1 MSLFSALESFE
12 DGTGKP
18 TIIGEDANI
27 QMTTD
32 GDSVNSPETLD
43 KEKLAVAKAQGDLE
57 KENEKIA
64 EVVEAIDALESY
76 RQLLS
81 KSLETGGADALTHR
95 AIAIGVESLLSNL
108 ADVEAFSKVASMEG
122 IDTPR
127 GQINATNASIEAI
140 TASME
145 GLLDK
150 VKDFISKAVKGFKA
164 LFSKLGDLLQGY
176 EGMAKKYKQR
186 LSSATMKTEPI
197 SFKQAGALLKDG
209 KVSTKALVESTIK
222 FKKDMLDSGEY
233 NKHWEAMVKILN
245 DKNRNPDDVLNTIRH
260 SGLKLP
266 SYFEKGDKFGTLKV
280 GSLPGD
286 VTPYTWAIS
295 DSYGFTIAVR
305 EGANKVASP
314 YALSMAKGSMIADYN
329 DPVDP
334 LSKKDAEAICDTII
348 EYCKAFRSIQKP
360 IFMTMEDIEDVQN
373 GTLEAGRAALARRTA
388 SNESFIGDTIDTFK
402 QGWERFNGILAA
414 ILAFWGANNFIMVG
428 THAVHPIAA
437 VLSSWTG
444 IGTFVNATAVDFGY
458 GLTMGAAIKSTLVNT
473 LFTALGVAVI
483 IFMVSL
489 LIVAVRGAMS
499 RGEKVDPSL
508 QEDYEAYVKAY
519 ANLTDTQKAALP
531 DPNDLDKAI
540 ANTENKEYQQ
550 HYNVFIS
557 QFGQLITS
565 SAVDYYTEFNQFA
578 FGVVGEL
585 FDSAMVHVRE
595 SIAE

>member
-81 KSLETGGADALTHR
+81 KSLETGGADAFTHK

-150 VKDFISKAVKGFKA
+150 VKDFISKAVKGFKT

-186 LSSATMKTEPI
+186 LSSATMKTEPVAFGESGVLLVNGEVKTKYVI
-197 SFKQAGALLKDG
+197 DSALR
-209 KVSTKALVESTIK
+209 

-233 NKHWEAMVKILN
+233 NKHWSNVAKMLD
-245 DKNRNPDDVLNTIRH
+245 DKNKSPKEMDELLSNA
-260 SGLKLP
+260 GMKLP
-266 SYFEKGDKFGTLKV
+266 SYFEKGDKFGVLG

-295 DSYGFTIAVR
+295 DSYGVTVALK
-305 EGANKVASP
+305 EGAKKVLSP
-314 YALSMAKGSMIADYN
+314 VALGYADTTPVKVVK
-329 DPVDP
+329 DPVAP
-334 LSKKDAEAICDTII
+334 LTKKEAEEVCDGILD
-348 EYCKAFRSIQKP
+348 YCKAFREMQKP
-360 IFMTMEDIEDVQN
+360 VFDVISSLEDVQK
-373 GTLEAGRAALARRTA
+373 GLMEASRPGITKGIPAT
-388 SNESFIGDTIDTFK
+388 ESYIGDTVDTFK
-402 QGWERFNGILAA
+402 KGWNRFGDLVTVLVSLWA
-414 ILAFWGANNFIMVG
+414 ANNLVINGYFV
-428 THAVHPIAA
+428 THPIAA
-437 VLSSWTG
+437 LLSNWTG
-444 IGTFVNATAVDFGY
+444 IGAFATAGTVEFGIFA
-458 GLTMGAAIKSTLVNT
+458 GIGETIKFALIHG
-473 LFTALGVAVI
+473 LFTVLGVAAI
-483 IFMVSL
+483 IFMVSM
-489 LIVAVRGAMS
+489 LIVAVRGAMA
-499 RGEKVDPSL
+499 RGEKVDPEL
-508 QEDYEAYVKAY
+508 QEDYEAYVQAY
-519 ANLTDTQKAALP
+519 ANLSDTQKVAFP

-550 HYNVFIS
+550 QYNQFVS
-557 QFGQLITS
+557 QFPQLVVNT
-565 SAVDYYTEFNQFA
+565 ATQYYTDFSNFA
-578 FGVVGEL
+578 FGAVGDVFEA
-585 FDSAMVHVRE
+585 AMIHVRE
-595 SIAE
+595 SIEA

>member
-76 RQLLS
+76 RQLLT
-81 KSLETGGADALTHR
+81 KSLEVGGADALTHK

-127 GQINATNASIEAI
+127 GQIAATTASVEAI

-150 VKDFISKAVKGFKA
+150 VKDFISKAVKGFKT
-164 LFSKLGDLLQGY
+164 LFSKLGDLLSGY
-176 EGMAKKYKQR
+176 EAMAKKYKQR
-186 LSSATMKTEPI
+186 LSSATMKTEPVGFGE
-197 SFKQAGALLKDG
+197 SGVLLVNGEVKTKYIID
-209 KVSTKALVESTIK
+209 STLR

-233 NKHWEAMVKILN
+233 NKHWASVAKLLD
-245 DKNRNPDDVLNTIRH
+245 DKNRTPKEMDELLSNAGV
-260 SGLKLP
+260 KLP
-266 SYFEKGDKFGTLKV
+266 VYFEKGDKFGTLDTA
-280 GSLPGD
+280 LPGD
-286 VTPYTWAIS
+286 VTPYTWALS
-295 DSYGFTIAVR
+295 DSYGITIALK
-305 EGANKVASP
+305 EGANKVLSP
-314 YALSMAKGSMIADYN
+314 VALGYADTTPVKVTK
-329 DPVDP
+329 DPVAP
-334 LSKKDAEAICDTII
+334 LTKKEAEEVCDGIL
-348 EYCKAFRSIQKP
+348 EYCKAFREMQKP
-360 IFMTMEDIEDVQN
+360 VFDVISSLEDVQK
-373 GTLEAGRAALARRTA
+373 GLMEAGRPGITKGIPAT
-388 SNESFIGDTIDTFK
+388 ESFIGDTIDTFK
-402 QGWERFNGILAA
+402 QGWYRFGEILLT

-437 VLSSWTG
+437 ALSSWSG
-444 IGTFVNATAVDFGY
+444 IGAFVNATAVNMGY
-458 GLTMGAAIKSTLVNT
+458 AYSMGSAIKVALVNALYSTLGAA
-473 LFTALGVAVI
+473 AI
-483 IFMVSL
+483 IFIVSM
-489 LIVAVRGAMS
+489 LIVAVRGAMA
-499 RGEKVDPSL
+499 RGDKVDPAL
-508 QEDYEAYVKAY
+508 QEDYEAYVQAY
-519 ANLTDTQKAALP
+519 ANLTDTQKAAFP

-550 HYNVFIS
+550 QYNNFIA
-557 QFGQLITS
+557 QFPQLVANAATQ
-565 SAVDYYTEFNQFA
+565 YYTDFSNFA
-578 FGVVGEL
+578 FGAVGDVFEA
-585 FDSAMVHVRE
+585 AMIHVRE
-595 SIAE
+595 SIEA

>member
-64 EVVEAIDALESY
+64 EVVETIDALESY
-76 RQLLS
+76 RQLLT
-81 KSLETGGADALTHR
+81 KSLEVGGADALTHK

-140 TASME
+140 SVSME

-150 VKDFISKAVKGFKA
+150 VKDFISKAVKGFKT
-164 LFSKLGDLLQGY
+164 LFSKLGDLLSGY

-186 LSSATMKTEPI
+186 LSSATMKTEPVGFGE
-197 SFKQAGALLKDG
+197 SGVLLVNGEVKTKSIID
-209 KVSTKALVESTIK
+209 STLR

-233 NKHWEAMVKILN
+233 NKHWSSVAKMLD
-245 DKNRNPDDVLNTIRH
+245 DKNKTPKEMDELLSNA
-260 SGLKLP
+260 GMKLP
-266 SYFEKGDKFGTLKV
+266 SYFEKGDKFGTL
-280 GSLPGD
+280 GTALPGD
-286 VTPYTWAIS
+286 VTPYTWTLS
-295 DSYGFTIAVR
+295 DSYGITVALK
-305 EGANKVASP
+305 EGANKVLSP
-314 YALSMAKGSMIADYN
+314 VALGYVDTTPVKTVK
-329 DPVDP
+329 DPVAP
-334 LSKKDAEAICDTII
+334 LTKKEAEEVCDGIL
-348 EYCKAFRSIQKP
+348 EYCKAFREMQKP
-360 IFMTMEDIEDVQN
+360 VFDVIGSLEDVQK
-373 GTLEAGRAALARRTA
+373 GLMEAGRPGITKGIPAT
-388 SNESFIGDTIDTFK
+388 ESFIGDTIDTFK
-402 QGWERFNGILAA
+402 QGWYRFGEILLT

-437 VLSSWTG
+437 ALSSWTG
-444 IGTFVNATAVDFGY
+444 IGAFVNATAVNMGY
-458 GLTMGAAIKSTLVNT
+458 AYSMGSAIKVALVNALYSTLGAA
-473 LFTALGVAVI
+473 AI
-483 IFMVSL
+483 IFIVSM

-499 RGEKVDPSL
+499 RGEKVDPAL
-508 QEDYEAYVKAY
+508 QEDYEAYVQAY
-519 ANLTDTQKAALP
+519 ANLTDTQKAAFP

-550 HYNVFIS
+550 QYNQFVS
-557 QFGQLITS
+557 QFPQLVV
-565 SAVDYYTEFNQFA
+565 SAATQYYTDFSNFA
-578 FGVVGEL
+578 FGAVGDVFEA
-585 FDSAMVHVRE
+585 AMIHVRE
-595 SIAE
+595 SIEA

>member
-1 MSLFSALESFE
+1 MSLFTALESFE

-81 KSLETGGADALTHR
+81 KSLESGGADALTHK

-127 GQINATNASIEAI
+127 GQIAATTASVEAI

-150 VKDFISKAVKGFKA
+150 VKDFISKAVKGFKT
-164 LFSKLGDLLQGY
+164 LFSKLGDLLSGY
-176 EGMAKKYKQR
+176 EAMAKKYKQR
-186 LSSATMKTEPI
+186 LSSATMKTEPVAFGESGVLLVNGEVKTKYI
-197 SFKQAGALLKDG
+197 IDSTLRFKND
-209 KVSTKALVESTIK
+209 I
-222 FKKDMLDSGEY
+222 LDSGEY
-233 NKHWEAMVKILN
+233 NKHWSSVARMLD
-245 DKNRNPDDVLNTIRH
+245 DKNKSPKEMEELLSNA
-260 SGLKLP
+260 GMKLP
-266 SYFEKGDKFGTLKV
+266 VYFEKGDKFGTL
-280 GSLPGD
+280 GTALPGD
-286 VTPYTWAIS
+286 VTPYTWALS
-295 DSYGFTIAVR
+295 DSYGITVALK
-305 EGANKVASP
+305 EGAKKVLSP
-314 YALSMAKGSMIADYN
+314 VALGYADTTPVKTVR
-329 DPVDP
+329 DPVAP
-334 LSKKDAEAICDTII
+334 LTKKEAEEVCDGIL
-348 EYCKAFRSIQKP
+348 EYCKAFREMQKP
-360 IFMTMEDIEDVQN
+360 VFDVISSLEDVQK
-373 GTLEAGRAALARRTA
+373 GLMEASRPGITKCIPAT
-388 SNESFIGDTIDTFK
+388 ESFIGDTIDTFK
-402 QGWERFNGILAA
+402 QGWYRFGEILLT

-437 VLSSWTG
+437 ALSSWTG
-444 IGTFVNATAVDFGY
+444 IGAFVNATAVNMGY
-458 GLTMGAAIKSTLVNT
+458 AYSMGSAIKVALVNALYSTLGAA
-473 LFTALGVAVI
+473 AI
-483 IFMVSL
+483 IFIVSM
-489 LIVAVRGAMS
+489 LIVAVRGAMA

-508 QEDYEAYVKAY
+508 QEDYEAYVQAY
-519 ANLTDTQKAALP
+519 ANLTDTQKATFP

-550 HYNVFIS
+550 QYNQFVS
-557 QFGQLITS
+557 QFPQLVVNAATQ
-565 SAVDYYTEFNQFA
+565 YYTDFSNFA
-578 FGVVGEL
+578 FGAVGDVFEA
-585 FDSAMVHVRE
+585 AMIHVRE
-595 SIAE
+595 SIEA

>member
-81 KSLETGGADALTHR
+81 KSLETGGAAALTHK

-127 GQINATNASIEAI
+127 GQIAATTASMEAI

-150 VKDFISKAVKGFKA
+150 VKDFISKAVKGFKT
-164 LFSKLGDLLQGY
+164 LFSKLGDLLSGY
-176 EGMAKKYKQR
+176 EAMAKKYKQR
-186 LSSATMKTEPI
+186 LSSATMKTEPVGFGE
-197 SFKQAGALLKDG
+197 SGVLLVNGEVKTKYIID
-209 KVSTKALVESTIK
+209 STLR

-233 NKHWEAMVKILN
+233 NKHWSTVSKMLD
-245 DKNRNPDDVLNTIRH
+245 DKNRTPKEMDELLSNA
-260 SGLKLP
+260 GMKLP
-266 SYFEKGDKFGTLKV
+266 AYFEKGDKFGTLG

-286 VTPYTWAIS
+286 VTPYTWALS
-295 DSYGFTIAVR
+295 DSYGVTVALK
-305 EGANKVASP
+305 EGAKKVLSP
-314 YALSMAKGSMIADYN
+314 VALGYADTTPVKTVK
-329 DPVDP
+329 DPVAP
-334 LSKKDAEAICDTII
+334 LTKKEAEEVCDGIL
-348 EYCKAFRSIQKP
+348 EYCKAFREMQKP
-360 IFMTMEDIEDVQN
+360 VFDVISSLEDVQK
-373 GTLEAGRAALARRTA
+373 GLMEAARPGITKGIPA
-388 SNESFIGDTIDTFK
+388 TESFIGDTIDTFK
-402 QGWERFNGILAA
+402 TGWVRFGELITVLVSLWA
-414 ILAFWGANNFIMVG
+414 ANNLVVNGFSV
-428 THAVHPIAA
+428 THPIAA
-437 VLSSWTG
+437 LLSNWTG
-444 IGTFVNATAVDFGY
+444 ISAITSAGTVEFGIFA
-458 GLTMGAAIKSTLVNT
+458 GIGETVKFALIHGGFTVLTVAAI
-473 LFTALGVAVI
+473 
-483 IFMVSL
+483 IFIVSM
-489 LIVAVRGAMS
+489 LIVAVRGAMA
-499 RGEKVDPSL
+499 RGDKVDTSL
-508 QEDYEAYVKAY
+508 QEDYEAYVHAY
-519 ANLTDTQKAALP
+519 AKLTDTQKATFP

-550 HYNVFIS
+550 QYNQFVS
-557 QFGQLITS
+557 QFPQLVVNAATQ
-565 SAVDYYTEFNQFA
+565 YYTDFSNFA
-578 FGVVGEL
+578 FGAVGDVFEA
-585 FDSAMVHVRE
+585 AMIHVRE
-595 SIAE
+595 SIEA

>member
-81 KSLETGGADALTHR
+81 KSLETGGADALTHK

-127 GQINATNASIEAI
+127 GQVNATNASIEAI

-145 GLLDK
+145 GLMDK
-150 VKDFISKAVKGFKA
+150 VKDFISKAVKGFKT
-164 LFSKLGDLLQGY
+164 LFTKLGDLLSGY
-176 EGMAKKYKQR
+176 EAMAKKYKQR
-186 LSSATMKTEPI
+186 LSSATMKTEPVAFGESGVLLVNGEVKTKYVI
-197 SFKQAGALLKDG
+197 DSALR
-209 KVSTKALVESTIK
+209 

-233 NKHWEAMVKILN
+233 NKHWSNVAKMLD
-245 DKNRNPDDVLNTIRH
+245 DKNKSPKEMDELLSNA
-260 SGLKLP
+260 GMKLP
-266 SYFEKGDKFGTLKV
+266 TYFEKGDKFGVLG

-295 DSYGFTIAVR
+295 DSYGVTVALK
-305 EGANKVASP
+305 EGAKKVLSP
-314 YALSMAKGSMIADYN
+314 VALGYADTTPVKVVK
-329 DPVDP
+329 DPVAP
-334 LSKKDAEAICDTII
+334 LTKKEAEEVCDGILD
-348 EYCKAFRSIQKP
+348 YCKAFREMQKP
-360 IFMTMEDIEDVQN
+360 VFDVISSLEDVQK
-373 GTLEAGRAALARRTA
+373 GLMEAARPGITKGIPA
-388 SNESFIGDTIDTFK
+388 TESYIGDTVDTFK
-402 QGWERFNGILAA
+402 QGWKRFGEILVT
-414 ILAFWGANNFIMVG
+414 ILTFWSANNFIMVG

-437 VLSSWTG
+437 ALSSWTG
-444 IGTFVNATAVDFGY
+444 IGTFVNATAVNMGY
-458 GLTMGAAIKSTLVNT
+458 AYSMGSAIKVALVSALWSTLGAA
-473 LFTALGVAVI
+473 AI
-483 IFMVSL
+483 IFMVSM
-489 LIVAVRGAMS
+489 LIVAVRGAMA
-499 RGEKVDPSL
+499 RGEKVDPEL
-508 QEDYEAYVKAY
+508 QEDYEAYVQAY
-519 ANLTDTQKAALP
+519 ANLSDTQKAAFP

-550 HYNVFIS
+550 QYNQFVS
-557 QFGQLITS
+557 QFPQLVVNAATQ
-565 SAVDYYTEFNQFA
+565 YYTDFSNFA
-578 FGVVGEL
+578 FGAVGDVFEA
-585 FDSAMVHVRE
+585 AMIHVRE
-595 SIAE
+595 SIEA

>member
-81 KSLETGGADALTHR
+81 KSLETGGSDALTHR
-95 AIAIGVESLLSNL
+95 AIAIGVESLLSNM

-150 VKDFISKAVKGFKA
+150 VKDFISKAVKGFKN
-164 LFSKLGDLLQGY
+164 LFSKLGDLLSGY
-176 EGMAKKYKQR
+176 EAMAKKYKQR
-186 LSSATMKTEPI
+186 LSSATMKTEPVAFGESSVLLVNGEVKTKYVI
-197 SFKQAGALLKDG
+197 DSALR
-209 KVSTKALVESTIK
+209 

-233 NKHWEAMVKILN
+233 NKHWSTVAKMLD
-245 DKNRNPDDVLNTIRH
+245 DKNKSPKEMDELLSNA
-260 SGLKLP
+260 GMKLP
-266 SYFEKGDKFGTLKV
+266 AYFEKGDKFGVLG

-295 DSYGFTIAVR
+295 DSYGVTVALK
-305 EGANKVASP
+305 EGAKKVLSP
-314 YALSMAKGSMIADYN
+314 VALGYADTTPVKVVK
-329 DPVDP
+329 DPVAP
-334 LSKKDAEAICDTII
+334 LTKKEAEEVCDGILD
-348 EYCKAFRSIQKP
+348 YCKAFREMQKP
-360 IFMTMEDIEDVQN
+360 VFDVISSLEDVQK
-373 GTLEAGRAALARRTA
+373 GLMEASRPGITKGIPAT
-388 SNESFIGDTIDTFK
+388 ESFIGDTVDTFK
-402 QGWERFNGILAA
+402 EGWKRFGEILVT
-414 ILAFWGANNFIMVG
+414 ILAFWSANNFIMVG

-437 VLSSWTG
+437 ALSSWTG
-444 IGTFVNATAVDFGY
+444 IGTFVNATAVNMGY
-458 GLTMGAAIKSTLVNT
+458 AYSMSSAIKVALVSALWSALGAA
-473 LFTALGVAVI
+473 AI
-483 IFMVSL
+483 IFMVSM
-489 LIVAVRGAMS
+489 LIVAVRGAMA
-499 RGEKVDPSL
+499 RGEKVDPEL
-508 QEDYEAYVKAY
+508 QEDYEAYVQAY
-519 ANLTDTQKAALP
+519 ANLSDTQKAAFP

-550 HYNVFIS
+550 QYNQFVS
-557 QFGQLITS
+557 QFPQLVVNAATQ
-565 SAVDYYTEFNQFA
+565 YYTDFSNFA
-578 FGVVGEL
+578 FGAVGDVFEA
-585 FDSAMVHVRE
+585 AMIHVRE
-595 SIAE
+595 SIEA

>member
-95 AIAIGVESLLSNL
+95 AIAIGVESLLFNL

-127 GQINATNASIEAI
+127 GQVNATNASIEAI

-150 VKDFISKAVKGFKA
+150 VKDFISKAVKGFKT

-176 EGMAKKYKQR
+176 EAMAKKYKQR
-186 LSSATMKTEPI
+186 LSSATMKTEPVAFGESGVLLVNGEVKTKYVI
-197 SFKQAGALLKDG
+197 DSALR
-209 KVSTKALVESTIK
+209 

-233 NKHWEAMVKILN
+233 NKHWSSVAKMLD
-245 DKNRNPDDVLNTIRH
+245 DKNKSPKEMDELLSNA
-260 SGLKLP
+260 GMKLP
-266 SYFEKGDKFGTLKV
+266 FYFEKGDKFGVLG

-295 DSYGFTIAVR
+295 DSYGVTVALK
-305 EGANKVASP
+305 EGAKKVLSP
-314 YALSMAKGSMIADYN
+314 VALGYADTTPVKVVK
-329 DPVDP
+329 DPVAP
-334 LSKKDAEAICDTII
+334 LTKKEAEEVCDGIL
-348 EYCKAFRSIQKP
+348 EYCKAFREMQKP
-360 IFMTMEDIEDVQN
+360 VFDVISSLEDVQK
-373 GTLEAGRAALARRTA
+373 GLMEASRPGITKGIPAT
-388 SNESFIGDTIDTFK
+388 ESYIGDSVALFKEGWDRFGRIIAVIMSFWSAANITVTGTTI
-402 QGWERFNGILAA
+402 
-414 ILAFWGANNFIMVG
+414 
-428 THAVHPIAA
+428 VHPVAT
-437 VLSSWTG
+437 VLANWTG
-444 IGTFVNATAVDFGY
+444 IAGIATAGSVNVGTSVTFMGLFKFGLVNLAFT
-458 GLTMGAAIKSTLVNT
+458 GGVTAAIM
-473 LFTALGVAVI
+473 
-483 IFMVSL
+483 FMASL
-489 LIVAVRGAMS
+489 LIVAVRGAMA
-499 RGEKVDPSL
+499 RGEKVDPEL
-508 QEDYEAYVKAY
+508 QEDYEAYVQAY
-519 ANLTDTQKAALP
+519 ANLSDTQKAAFP

-550 HYNVFIS
+550 QYNQFVS
-557 QFGQLITS
+557 QFPQLVVNAATQ
-565 SAVDYYTEFNQFA
+565 YYTDFSNFA
-578 FGVVGEL
+578 FGAVGDVFEA
-585 FDSAMVHVRE
+585 AMIHVRE
-595 SIAE
+595 SIEA